1 MNSGAKKETSTSENS
16 GRGEAGG
23 ELREKRVWG
32 RFPGMRSGAHIF
44 SYWEIAASS
53 LGLE

>member
-23 ELREKRVWG
+23 ELREKKVWD
-32 RFPGMRSGAHIF
+32 RIPGVR
-44 SYWEIAASS
+44 
-53 LGLE
+53 